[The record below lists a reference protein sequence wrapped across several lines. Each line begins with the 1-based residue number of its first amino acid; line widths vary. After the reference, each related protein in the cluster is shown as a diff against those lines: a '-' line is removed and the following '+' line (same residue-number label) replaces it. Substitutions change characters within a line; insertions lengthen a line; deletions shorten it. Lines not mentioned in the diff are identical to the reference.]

1 MNSVNHSESGA
12 KPGTAHDANP
22 ETHLTLI
29 KLVEDY
35 YQSSDYKL
43 IVADSK
49 RDFYGKALLQ
59 TGVGEGRK
67 AYFKLD
73 GKQRIPTIIVLNGQ
87 QLAKWEIA
95 MGRRYRVY
103 VPGGQQ
109 VATLREEG

>member
-1 MNSVNHSESGA
+1 MNPVNNNASGS
-12 KPGTAHDANP
+12 AHDPNP
-22 ETHLTLI
+22 ETHATLI
-29 KLVEDY
+29 KLAQDY
-35 YQSSDYKL
+35 YQSNDYKL

-59 TGVGEGRK
+59 IGTGEGRK

-87 QLAKWEIA
+87 QLAKREIA
-95 MGRRYRVY
+95 MGQRYRIY

-109 VATLREEG
+109 VATLREE